1 MKRLFLTVVLLLA
14 CVYMLPVFTV
24 GLESAGQADD
34 GTSGGESPSAG
45 GDFDQS
51 TVITLCDGGEVKE
64 LKLCDYLKGVLAAE
78 MPASFPIEAL
88 KAQAVA
94 ARTYTLYQLSLYDS
108 GMEAPESHNGAQLCS
123 DYTHCKAYRDVDAQK
138 ESLWGSDADFY
149 YDKIKSAVDDTSGII
164 ATYKGEPIAAVFHAA
179 SSEMTESSLSVWGT
193 EMPYLVSV
201 ESPGGEESPK
211 YNGTVEISAE
221 DFKSKMLES
230 YPEMDFSQTPDKWF
244 KASQRSEAGGVET
257 VAVGGVRVSGVWLRQ
272 QLGLNSTNF
281 TYEVSGDTLRFQ
293 TKGYGHG
300 VGMSQ
305 YGAKAL
311 AEQGKTYDEIIKWY
325 YTGVDLTIK

>member
-1 MKRLFLTVVLLLA
+1 MKRLFLTVALLLA

-230 YPEMDFSQTPDKWF
+230 YRKWIF
-244 KASQRSEAGGVET
+244 PRLLISGSRPLSVQKLAGWKRLLSAECASAESGSGSSWDLILPILPMKFLEIHCAFRQKAMAT
-257 VAVGGVRVSGVWLRQ
+257 A
-272 QLGLNSTNF
+272 
-281 TYEVSGDTLRFQ
+281 
-293 TKGYGHG
+293 
-300 VGMSQ
+300 
-305 YGAKAL
+305 
-311 AEQGKTYDEIIKWY
+311 
-325 YTGVDLTIK
+325 